1 MPVAPLRNANREP
14 HWVMAYSVKTTNL
27 HDHFPP
33 VLRAASTADQDV
45 RADVP
50 EHKES
55 PLQSLNP
62 SPLSTMLLRSLFHA
76 NCRFFFLIFLFL
88 FLCIIADFVEGSG
101 ESVVSGG
108 YRAGLYRLNLIT
120 CYFANRDGV
129 RERHVY
135 TTDSGAV
142 ILSRKPFI
150 FTFSPSILRSHIEKT
165 VKG

>member
-76 NCRFFFLIFLFL
+76 NCCFLFSYFSLSFFVYHCRFRGRLWRECCVGGIPRWALQTKPYYVL
-88 FLCIIADFVEGSG
+88 FC
-101 ESVVSGG
+101 
-108 YRAGLYRLNLIT
+108 
-120 CYFANRDGV
+120 
-129 RERHVY
+129 
-135 TTDSGAV
+135 
-142 ILSRKPFI
+142 KP
-150 FTFSPSILRSHIEKT
+150 
-165 VKG
+165 

>member
-1 MPVAPLRNANREP
+1 MQ
-14 HWVMAYSVKTTNL
+14 
-27 HDHFPP
+27 
-33 VLRAASTADQDV
+33 TAV
-45 RADVP
+45 
-50 EHKES
+50 
-55 PLQSLNP
+55 
-62 SPLSTMLLRSLFHA
+62 
-76 NCRFFFLIFLFL
+76 FFFLIFLFL

-165 VKG
+165 VKGWIRVVYSLDSERECMCAWVGGWGWGWLGILISKQGFFFLLFYNHDFLNSCEIGFVCP